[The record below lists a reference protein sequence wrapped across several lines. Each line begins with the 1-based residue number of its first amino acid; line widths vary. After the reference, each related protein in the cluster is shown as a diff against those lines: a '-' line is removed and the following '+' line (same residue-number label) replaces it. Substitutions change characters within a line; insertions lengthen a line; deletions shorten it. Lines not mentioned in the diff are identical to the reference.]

1 MTQFLEDGPE
11 DTYEVSVKNS
21 SDLFSFK
28 KEKEH
33 VDPFA
38 VGIDELKKIEILQN
52 HLLVKMVRQH
62 NRTFFSKR

>member
-38 VGIDELKKIEILQN
+38 IGIDDLKK
-52 HLLVKMVRQH
+52 
-62 NRTFFSKR
+62 

>member
-1 MTQFLEDGPE
+1 MTQFLEDGTE

-33 VDPFA
+33 TDPFGI
-38 VGIDELKKIEILQN
+38 GIDDLKK
-52 HLLVKMVRQH
+52 VRGLGT
-62 NRTFFSKR
+62 NFKRKVVYTY